1 MRTAQ
6 EHRTLLAFIRN
17 ENGATAIEYS
27 LIAAGIASA
36 IAAAV
41 TGLGTSV
48 NGAWEKVGN
57 IFN

>member
-6 EHRTLLAFIRN
+6 EHRTLLGFIRD

-36 IAAAV
+36 IVAAV
-41 TGLGTSV
+41 SGLGTSV
-48 NGAWEKVGN
+48 NGVWEKVGN
-57 IFN
+57 AFN